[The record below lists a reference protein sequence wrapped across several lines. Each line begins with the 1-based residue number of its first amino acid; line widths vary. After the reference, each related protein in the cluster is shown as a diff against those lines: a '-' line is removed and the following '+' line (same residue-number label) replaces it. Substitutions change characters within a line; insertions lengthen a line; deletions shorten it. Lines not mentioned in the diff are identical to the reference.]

1 MHPCTYDAYGMTLV
15 EAAAFGCPSL
25 VNGGGAV
32 GATELLG
39 ADGCVQVGPAC
50 WIVALG
56 APQLGSPASSGGSAG
71 CWASLYALERSA
83 RVAQIAMGGWGATVD
98 ACQRL
103 SFCTLN
109 TQVNLAELDPEQ
121 LAQVVLDALGK
132 PSQLEAVAAA
142 ARERALG
149 YDEAA
154 CGQKLLLALQGT
166 VAV

>member
-1 MHPCTYDAYGMTLV
+1 
-15 EAAAFGCPSL
+15 
-25 VNGGGAV
+25 
-32 GATELLG
+32 
-39 ADGCVQVGPAC
+39 
-50 WIVALG
+50 
-56 APQLGSPASSGGSAG
+56 
-71 CWASLYALERSA
+71 
-83 RVAQIAMGGWGATVD
+83 MGGWGATVD

-103 SFCTLN
+103 SFSTLN

-132 PSQLEAVAAA
+132 PSRLEAVAVA

-166 VAV
+166 AAV